1 MKKRFWLHAA
11 FWFAFWFVY
20 SYTYSRYDGNFVKY
34 ASGEAALLPFR
45 MVAVYGSLWVLG
57 RFGGRTAWLVSGIV
71 LSNFLAAIGN
81 RFVKMVLVVP
91 HIFPESS
98 FEFWHFSR
106 FFVELFDCVLVT
118 CGAIALRLFFRQQ
131 EMSRREEALRREKIA
146 AELQALKSQV
156 QPHFLF
162 NTINNLYALA
172 RQKSDKTAPVA
183 LKLANLLRF
192 VLYETRK
199 PEIPIELEIK
209 ILRDYIALE
218 QLRFDADR
226 LRVDV
231 QIEMDNPQQPITP
244 LLLLPLVENAFK
256 HGASE
261 HRSEAWV
268 RLDLNLKNGKL
279 ALLLAN
285 SRDPNQAP
293 NPAGIGLENVRRQL
307 ELIYPDQHK
316 LEIRDEGMAFE
327 VRLDID
333 FQALPSNHQIA
344 KSPNQ
349 QPA

>member
-11 FWFAFWFVY
+11 FWFAFWFIY

-34 ASGEAALLPFR
+34 GSGEAALLPFR
-45 MVAVYGSLWVLG
+45 MVAVYGSLWVLD
-57 RFGGRTAWLVSGIV
+57 RFSGRTGWLVGGIV
-71 LSNFLAAIGN
+71 LSNFLAAVGN

-91 HIFPESS
+91 HIFPEAT
-98 FEFWHFSR
+98 FEFWNFSR
-106 FFVELFDCVLVT
+106 FFVELFDCTLVA
-118 CGAIALRLFFRQQ
+118 CGAIAVRLFFRQQ
-131 EMSRREEALRREKIA
+131 DFLRREEVLRSEKIA

-209 ILRDYIALE
+209 ILQDYIALE

-231 QIEMDNPQQPITP
+231 QIKTDNPQQPITP

-268 RLDLNLKNGKL
+268 RLGLDLENGNLRL
-279 ALLLAN
+279 MLAN
-285 SRDPNQAP
+285 SRDPNQVP

-307 ELIYPDQHK
+307 ELVYPGRHQ
-316 LEIRDEGMAFE
+316 LEVRDANTTFE
-327 VRLDID
+327 VRLGID
-333 FQALPSNHQIA
+333 FQALPQHRRINPSPNHQSA
-344 KSPNQ
+344 
-349 QPA
+349 